1 MIDGGKP
8 RWSRRTGIR
17 HVEQADASWSCG
29 LAGLDDYCLSRILPK
44 PLLRLRM
51 HLERFVRSSATVGGI
66 DQSFAPLATSAGRRN
81 FSFRANSQT
90 FISCGGASAATQ
102 GPVQG
107 MRELPRNGRGAGG

>member
-1 MIDGGKP
+1 MEESPDG
-8 RWSRRTGIR
+8 RRTGIR
-17 HVEQADASWSCG
+17 HVEQADASWSRG
-29 LAGLDDYCLSRILPK
+29 LAGPDDYCLSRILPK

-51 HLERFVRSSATVGGI
+51 HLERFVRSSFGGI
-66 DQSFAPLATSAGRRN
+66 DQSFAGLATSAGRRN

-90 FISCGGASAATQ
+90 FISCGGASAAIQ